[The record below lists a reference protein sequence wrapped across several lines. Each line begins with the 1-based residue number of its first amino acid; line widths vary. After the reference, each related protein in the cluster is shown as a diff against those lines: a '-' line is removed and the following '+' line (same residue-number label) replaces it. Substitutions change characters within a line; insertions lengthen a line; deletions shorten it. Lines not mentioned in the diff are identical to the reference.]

1 MWGGGGGRGRKPWI
15 DRVGTLGDVGEE
27 RARSGIYKVTKTA
40 RNWDK
45 YPFKVCRYFFSRNS
59 YTITLAVAVFNH
71 LVLLFYSDRFGS
83 LSEDCLFS
91 LRYV

>member
-1 MWGGGGGRGRKPWI
+1 MGTSGGEQCGGGGGRGRKPWI

-45 YPFKVCRYFFSRNS
+45 YR
-59 YTITLAVAVFNH
+59 A
-71 LVLLFYSDRFGS
+71 
-83 LSEDCLFS
+83 
-91 LRYV
+91 LRCILQ